1 MATQQGVRRLTRIAV
16 IADTHIGVSKTN
28 FVDNWRRAAE
38 RVNDRRPDLTILLGD
53 LTFDGA
59 NSDDDCA
66 FAKEAL
72 ADLKSPCLVLPG
84 NHDVGD
90 TDRGSRQPAN
100 AERIARWVRH
110 FGADRWVSDEIAGW
124 RLIGLNAQIL
134 GTGLS
139 EEADQWRFLEEA
151 LLTDRRILLF
161 THQPLFL
168 EHRQEGDR
176 PYWTSV
182 ATARL
187 RLLDVATRAG
197 AVAIFSAHMHRALS
211 FVSSDEPSLFWV
223 PATSFLTRDTSMPP
237 QNGAGMLGVTFLDL
251 ADDGFSVAFDPTPG
265 LEPFHIEDFNGTLYP
280 APGK

>member
-1 MATQQGVRRLTRIAV
+1 MTRIAV
-16 IADTHIGVSKTN
+16 IADTHIGVSKSN

-38 RVNDRRPDLTILLGD
+38 RVNDRRPDITVILGD

-66 FAKEAL
+66 FARAAL

-90 TDRGSRQPAN
+90 TDRASRQPAN
-100 AERIARWVRH
+100 AERIARWVRY
-110 FGADRWVSDEIAGW
+110 FGADRWISDEIDDW

-134 GTGLS
+134 GTGLP
-139 EEADQWRFLEEA
+139 EEAEQWRFLEEG
-151 LLTDRRILLF
+151 LVTDRRTLLF

-168 EHRQEGDR
+168 EHAQEGDR
-176 PYWTSV
+176 PYWASV
-182 ATARL
+182 AAARN
-187 RLLDVATRAG
+187 RLLESATRAG
-197 AVAIFSAHMHRALS
+197 TVAIFSAHMHRSLS
-211 FVSSDEPSLFWV
+211 FVSSDGPALFWV

-251 ADDGFSVAFDPTPG
+251 VGDGFSVAFDPTPG
-265 LEPFHIEDFNGTLYP
+265 LEPFYIEDFNGTLYP
-280 APGK
+280 APRK

>member
-1 MATQQGVRRLTRIAV
+1 MATQQGVRLLTRIAV

-38 RVNDRRPDLTILLGD
+38 RVNDRRPDLTVILGD

-66 FAKEAL
+66 FARAAL

-90 TDRGSRQPAN
+90 TDRSSRQSAN

-134 GTGLS
+134 GTGLP
-139 EEADQWRFLEEA
+139 EEAEQWRFLDEG
-151 LLTDRRILLF
+151 LVTDRRTILF

-176 PYWTSV
+176 PYWASV
-182 ATARL
+182 AAARL

-197 AVAIFSAHMHRALS
+197 TVAIFSAHMHRALS
-211 FVSSDEPSLFWV
+211 FVSSEGPSLFWV

-237 QNGAGMLGVTFLDL
+237 QNGAEMLGVTFLDL
-251 ADDGFSVAFDPTPG
+251 VGDGFSVAFDPTPG
-265 LEPFHIEDFNGTLYP
+265 LEPFYIEDFNGTLYP
-280 APGK
+280 APSK